1 MNFAVGSG
9 REDGVDMS
17 ADDECGTV
25 AGAFSAA
32 DDVADGVLFDVR
44 QSVLFEHAEKN
55 FGSFFFMEGRGRSFS
70 QNDLVGNALFLLLDG
85 QFEGCLDLSVRAQ
98 GFDNVLCF
106 FCADGTRIGH
116 IFPLRLFDKK
126 QGALS
131 HP

>member
-1 MNFAVGSG
+1 MGAHDE
-9 REDGVDMS
+9 RRTAAS
-17 ADDECGTV
+17 AL
-25 AGAFSAA
+25 SAA
-32 DDVADGVLFDVR
+32 DDVADGVLFDIR
-44 QSVLFEHAEKN
+44 QTVLFEHAEKN
-55 FGSFFFMEGRGRSFS
+55 LCSFFFMEGRGGSFS

-116 IFPLRLFDKK
+116 IFPLRLFDTK